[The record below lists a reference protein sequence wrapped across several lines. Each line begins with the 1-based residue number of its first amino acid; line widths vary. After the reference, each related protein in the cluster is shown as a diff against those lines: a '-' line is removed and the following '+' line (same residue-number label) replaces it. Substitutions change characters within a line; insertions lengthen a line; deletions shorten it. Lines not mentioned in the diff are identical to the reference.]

1 MKENM
6 ARRIIGNALLYLL
19 LMFVFLLRTCYA
31 IIYMTMSIFIIVPL
45 AVLTNMIRNRG
56 ALCDSVEKAIE
67 TCIDEIKDIYKWYF
81 GNP

>member
-6 ARRIIGNALLYLL
+6 ARKIIGNALLYLL

-56 ALCDSVEKAIE
+56 ALYDSVEKAIE
-67 TCIDEIKDIYKWYF
+67 TCIDEIKDIYK
-81 GNP
+81 